1 MEVQNLELSTKI
13 WKPHPLYTTIV
24 ETLERK
30 GPLTDVELYELI
42 KEPHGETGF
51 RDLNTTLMRLEIQG
65 KVYVSTRTKGKRRVE
80 LIEAKES

>member
-1 MEVQNLELSTKI
+1 MSTKT

-24 ETLERK
+24 GVLERK

-42 KEPHGETGF
+42 KGTHGGSGF
-51 RDLNTTLMRLEIQG
+51 GDLNKTLMRLEIQG
-65 KVYVSTRTKGKRRVE
+65 KVYVSTLTKGKRRVE